1 MVARGGEDP
10 GLFVLGAR
18 TLGLAEAV
26 EEALPAEGSVR
37 RKAFRR
43 LLRALDSPVLGLL
56 LLGRARRF
64 ASFAHPDRERYL
76 RTMATSPIPHLRTGF
91 EALRRLGSFLF
102 YADEDDAGCNPTW
115 ERIGYSPAPSPEVTP
130 TSFPTPHIREG
141 EVTCDACV
149 IGSGAG
155 GSVAAA
161 ELARAGRSVLV
172 IEAGGTGGAPAYA
185 QRERSATRDLYLD
198 HGTASTPDLSVS
210 ILAGAT
216 LGGGTPVNWQTSF
229 RTSDAVRAEWAEIS
243 GCGHFVNRSFDESL
257 DRVTDR
263 LRVSTEE
270 SDVNANNAVLRR
282 GCERLG
288 LRHSL
293 IPRNAAGCESD
304 ECGYCIFGC
313 RRGGKQSA
321 AVTYLA
327 DAAATGNAT
336 VLTGCRAERVRIEAG
351 RATGVDAVL
360 GTGAEER
367 PLRIRC
373 DTVIVAAGAIHSP
386 LLLMRSGVGGTALG
400 RNLSL
405 HPTAPVA
412 GLYDQPVRTW
422 EGPPQTIVCD
432 ELAEI
437 DGSYGVRFESAPP
450 HPGLLALC
458 TPWTGARDHR
468 RRMQDVSRYAATIAL
483 VRDRGRGRVRQGR
496 DGRAVVEY
504 RPGAPERALLRR
516 GLAELVRIHLAAGAE
531 EVFTLHADG
540 RRLRGAASPKE
551 RERFLAALLR
561 DPVDRNRSVLFSAHQ
576 MGSCRMGSS
585 ARTAVCGPD
594 GGVFGARGLYVS
606 DASAFPA
613 SSGVNPMISIMALAD
628 HTARGITG
636 G

>member
-1 MVARGGEDP
+1 MVARGDEDP
-10 GLFVLGAR
+10 RLFVLGAR
-18 TLGLAEAV
+18 AMALSAAV
-26 EEALPAEGSVR
+26 EEALPDEELR
-37 RKAFRR
+37 RDHFRR
-43 LLRALDSPVLGLL
+43 LLRVLDGPVLGFV
-56 LLGRARRF
+56 LLGRPGRF
-64 ASFAHPDRERYL
+64 STLSRTDRERYL
-76 RTMATSPIPHLRTGF
+76 RAMATSRVPALRTGF
-91 EALRRLGSFLF
+91 EALRRLGAFLF
-102 YADEDDAGCNPTW
+102 YADEDEAGGNPTW
-115 ERIGYSPAPSPEVTP
+115 ERIGYRPAPPAEATP
-130 TSFPTPHIREG
+130 TSFPAPHIRRS
-141 EVTCDACV
+141 EVGCDVCV

-161 ELARAGRSVLV
+161 ELARSGNSVLV
-172 IEAGGTGGAPAYA
+172 IEAGGSGDAPAYK
-185 QRERSATRDLYLD
+185 QRERSATRDLFLE
-198 HGTASTPDLSVS
+198 HGTASTPDLSIS

-229 RTSDAVRAEWAEIS
+229 RTPAAVRAEWAEIS

-257 DRVTDR
+257 DRVTAR
-263 LRVSTEE
+263 LAVSTKE
-270 SDVNANNAVLRR
+270 SEVNENNAVLRR

-321 AVTYLA
+321 AVTFLA
-327 DAAATGNAT
+327 DAVATGNAT
-336 VLTGCRAERVRIEAG
+336 VLTGCRAERVRMEAG
-351 RATGVDAVL
+351 RVIGVDAVHT
-360 GTGAEER
+360 TGAGER

-386 LLLMRSGVGGTALG
+386 LLLMRSGVDGTELG

-412 GLYDQPVRTW
+412 GLYEQPVRTW

-437 DGSYGVRFESAPP
+437 DGPYGVRFESAPA

-458 TPWTGARDHR
+458 TPWTEARDHR
-468 RRMQDVSRYAATIAL
+468 RRMQDVSRYGATIAL

-496 DGRAVVEY
+496 DGRAIIEY
-504 RPGAPERALLRR
+504 RPGAPERSLLRR
-516 GLAELVRIHLAAGAE
+516 GMAELVRIHLAAGAA

-540 RRLRGAASPKE
+540 RRLPGTASPAE
-551 RERFLAALLR
+551 RNRFLAKVLR
-561 DPVDRNRSVLFSAHQ
+561 DPVDQNRSVLFSAHQ
-576 MGSCRMGSS
+576 MGTCRMGSS

-594 GGVFGARGLYVS
+594 GRVFGARGLHVA

-628 HTARGITG
+628 HTAREITSG
-636 G
+636 